1 MPHVWKSKKA
11 SLCSLVSKF
20 RREQLVRSRTQQQ
33 EEASPKSRWRV
44 SIFPLWSTTFDSLTV
59 TSFLTLWS
67 MRWVLQVAFGKS
79 RVMLWYKEFYIYIYN
94 IYCCNIFMTE
104 NQDKHR
110 FYSEL
115 SYCNI
120 VWRALVESSVIFK
133 IFIHSFYFFHHSVR
147 WLSRTNWWKSWT
159 TQRMLWRSMCMIC
172 GTNFVGF
179 MKSTSLRG

>member
-1 MPHVWKSKKA
+1 MSQILYVSCWIHVSAAHWCICATIRWTHAVLISLKKKKIDDYFGKVPHVWKSKKA

-79 RVMLWYKEFYIYIYN
+79 RVMLWYKEFYIYVWTSTVVIYLWQKSGQAQVLFRN
-94 IYCCNIFMTE
+94 
-104 NQDKHR
+104 
-110 FYSEL
+110 
-115 SYCNI
+115 
-120 VWRALVESSVIFK
+120 VI
-133 IFIHSFYFFHHSVR
+133 
-147 WLSRTNWWKSWT
+147 L
-159 TQRMLWRSMCMIC
+159 
-172 GTNFVGF
+172 
-179 MKSTSLRG
+179 

>member
-1 MPHVWKSKKA
+1 MIILARCPHVWKSKKA

-79 RVMLWYKEFYIYIYN
+79 RVMLWYKEFYIYVWTSTVVIYLWQKSGQAQVLFRN
-94 IYCCNIFMTE
+94 VI
-104 NQDKHR
+104 
-110 FYSEL
+110 
-115 SYCNI
+115 
-120 VWRALVESSVIFK
+120 LVESSVTFLFL
-133 IFIHSFYFFHHSVR
+133 FIHFNFFHHSVR

-159 TQRMLWRSMCMIC
+159 TQRMLWRSMCMIY